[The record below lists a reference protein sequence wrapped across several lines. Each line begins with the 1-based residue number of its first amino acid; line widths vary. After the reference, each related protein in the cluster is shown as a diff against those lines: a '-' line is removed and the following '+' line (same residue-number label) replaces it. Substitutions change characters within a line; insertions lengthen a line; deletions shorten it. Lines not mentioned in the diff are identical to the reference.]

1 MRLKVIACEVVAREL
16 YWCAA
21 RARHAADIT
30 LLPQGLHD
38 NSDVCRD
45 HLQEKVDA
53 ATADRYDAVLLG
65 YGLCNNSLVGV
76 RAGQVPLVVPRA
88 HDCITLLLGSK
99 DRYARAFAEH
109 PGTYWYSSGWVE
121 CGRKTGDPVEP
132 RQNSGLGP
140 TYKRADYAELVAKY
154 GEDNAR
160 YLADFMSQW
169 EANYTRGVLIR
180 FPFDEH
186 LGLDTEVRRIC
197 DEKGWEF
204 ASIDGDLQLIQAGL
218 DGQWDADRFLTIA
231 PGQAVRASFDDAILA
246 AQPSATEP
254 CGCPSHT
261 GDHPCR

>member
-21 RARHAADIT
+21 RARHATDIT

-53 ATADRYDAVLLG
+53 ATADRYDAILLG

-76 RAGQVPLVVPRA
+76 RAVQVPLIVPRA

-99 DRYARAFAEH
+99 DRYARTFAEH

-121 CGRKTGDPVEP
+121 CRRKSGEAVEP

-140 TYKRADYAELVAKY
+140 AYTHAGYTELVAKY

-204 ASIDGDLQLIQAGL
+204 VAMQGDLSLIQAGL
-218 DGQWDADRFLTIA
+218 DGQWDEARFLTVA
-231 PGQAVRASFDDAILA
+231 PGRAVRASFDDAILA
-246 AQPSATEP
+246 AETSTPAPS
-254 CGCPSHT
+254 GCPSQT
-261 GDHPCR
+261 GDRECR